1 MASNKQRIRVLVAD
15 DSPMALRSV
24 CKYLELQE
32 GLDVVGTAR
41 DGQHALHQAKRFR
54 PDLVLT
60 DLSMP
65 RMNGLEAA
73 AELRKAFPEMR
84 VLIFSELSGLS
95 LGEECLRSGAD
106 GFLQKSELP
115 EMLMQEV
122 RKLFP
127 KLSVRGSK
135 TGSCS
140 QLSIEFW

>member
-1 MASNKQRIRVLVAD
+1 MASRKRHIRVLVAD

-24 CKYLELQE
+24 CKYLALQE
-32 GLDVVGTAR
+32 GLQVVGTAR
-41 DGQHALHQAKRFR
+41 DGQHVLHQAKRFR

-73 AELRKAFPEMR
+73 AELRKSFPGMR

-95 LGEECLRSGAD
+95 IGEECLRSGAD
-106 GFLQKSELP
+106 GFVQKSQLP

-127 KLSVRGSK
+127 N
-135 TGSCS
+135 CP
-140 QLSIEFW
+140 